1 MNLLRIIEIGHI
13 VAGPTAGL
21 ILSEI
26 GHEVIKIEKPGAGD
40 IARSLSGT
48 SKGTFPFFNTNKKS
62 ITLDLSKESGKAIF
76 LELLKTSDVL
86 IDNLGHG
93 SLEKLGLS
101 YEILKGINR
110 KLIYLKI
117 EGYGEG
123 PLEGRKSLDYPIEV
137 HSGVAYMNGL
147 NGRPMRLGA
156 SIIDMNAAMF
166 GVIGVLN
173 ALIEKEKTGEGKRI
187 VVGLFETSLFLMG
200 QHINTYGI
208 TGEELKPINEMG
220 FAWGIYDFFKTKDEK
235 KVFIAVTTDAQWE
248 KFRRAMSLNI
258 DDEQKYETNRKR
270 YENREELLK
279 IVQESVRKMDL
290 VELSELLDR
299 ENIVFSV
306 MKKPWEAIEED
317 HMRGKYFIQYFEGKK
332 LKTPAIPIGG
342 RFFSDPPSLG
352 DDTKSLLNSM
362 GFSDEEI
369 KKLKEQDII

>member
-1 MNLLRIIEIGHI
+1 MRIIEIGHI

-21 ILSEI
+21 ILSEL
-26 GHEVIKIEKPGAGD
+26 GHEVIKIEKPGTGD
-40 IARSLSGT
+40 IARSLTGT

-62 ITLDLSKESGKAIF
+62 ITLDLSNENGRDIF

-101 YEILKGINR
+101 YEILKEANR

-123 PLEGRKSLDYPIEV
+123 PLESRKSLDYPIEV

-166 GVIGVLN
+166 GVIGVMN
-173 ALIEKEKTGEGKRI
+173 AIIEREKTGEGKRI

-208 TGEELKPINEMG
+208 TGEDLKPINEMG
-220 FAWGIYDFFKTKDEK
+220 FAWGIYDFFSTKDEK
-235 KVFIAVTTDAQWE
+235 RVFIAVTTDAQWN
-248 KFRRAMSLNI
+248 KFRKAMSLNL

-270 YENREELLK
+270 YEHRDELIK
-279 IVQESVRKMDL
+279 IVQDAVIKMNL
-290 VELSELLDR
+290 IELSEILDR

-306 MKKPWEAIEED
+306 MKKPWEAIEEEQ
-317 HMRGKYFIQYFEGKK
+317 MMGKYFLQNFEGKK

-342 RFFSDPPSLG
+342 KFLCNPPSLG
-352 DDTKSLLNSM
+352 EHTTGLLKSM
-362 GFSDEEI
+362 GFSAEKI
-369 KKLKEQDII
+369 QKLKEQNII

>member
-1 MNLLRIIEIGHI
+1 MRIIEIGHI

-21 ILSEI
+21 ILSEL
-26 GHEVIKIEKPGAGD
+26 GHEVIKIEKPGTGD
-40 IARSLSGT
+40 IARSLTGT

-62 ITLDLSKESGKAIF
+62 ITLDLSNENGRDIF

-101 YEILKGINR
+101 YEILKEANR

-123 PLEGRKSLDYPIEV
+123 PLESRKSLDYPIEV

-166 GVIGVLN
+166 GVIGVMN
-173 ALIEKEKTGEGKRI
+173 AIIEREKTGEGKRI

-208 TGEELKPINEMG
+208 TGEDLKPINEMG
-220 FAWGIYDFFKTKDEK
+220 FAWGIYDFFSTKDEK
-235 KVFIAVTTDAQWE
+235 RVFIAVTTDAQWK
-248 KFRRAMSLNI
+248 KFRKAMSLNL
-258 DDEQKYETNRKR
+258 DDEQRYETNRKR
-270 YENREELLK
+270 YEHREELIK
-279 IVQESVRKMDL
+279 IVQDAVIKMNL
-290 VELSELLDR
+290 IELSEILDR

-306 MKKPWEAIEED
+306 MKKPWEAIEEEQ
-317 HMRGKYFIQYFEGKK
+317 MMGKYFLQNFEGKK

-342 RFFSDPPSLG
+342 KFLCNPPSLG
-352 DDTKSLLNSM
+352 EHTTGLLKSM
-362 GFSDEEI
+362 GFSAEKI
-369 KKLKEQDII
+369 QKLKEQNII